1 MKDLRSY
8 LDQIAKL
15 PGNLLTTDVPVDPK
29 LELTRIIYKLEKQ
42 NKRPAVLFKKV
53 RGSDLPVL
61 TNLFGNRERLALAL
75 DTTEENLNQ
84 VYREREKK
92 LIPPVLVA
100 SGPIQERVMTGE
112 RG

>member
-1 MKDLRSY
+1 M
-8 LDQIAKL
+8 DQIAKL

-53 RGSDLPVL
+53 RGSDLPLL
-61 TNLFGNRERLALAL
+61 TNLFGSRERLALAL
-75 DTTEENLNQ
+75 DTTEEKLNQ
-84 VYREREKK
+84 VYREREKG
-92 LIPPVLVA
+92 LMPPVTSCFGA
-100 SGPIQERVMTGE
+100 DSRKGDDRQ